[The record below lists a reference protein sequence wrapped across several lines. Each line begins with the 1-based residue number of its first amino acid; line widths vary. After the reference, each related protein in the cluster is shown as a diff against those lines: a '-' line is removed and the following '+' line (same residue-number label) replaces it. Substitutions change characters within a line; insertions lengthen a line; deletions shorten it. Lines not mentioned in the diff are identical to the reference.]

1 MADCFSLPNAAE
13 LVEELKKCADCA
25 GVYCTEFCGEKLFE
39 ISDFVEALLAEN
51 AKLKAELDAAI
62 ADINDMIKRYGAYCR
77 YCKTDCAFKS
87 LNGWCSGC
95 REFEWRGVQCLT
107 E

>member
-1 MADCFSLPNAAE
+1 MADCLPNAAE

-51 AKLKAELDAAI
+51 AKLKAERDAAMRTIPHDCNTCSKDCDITI
-62 ADINDMIKRYGAYCR
+62 AHKALLTKRC
-77 YCKTDCAFKS
+77 D
-87 LNGWCSGC
+87 NW
-95 REFEWRGVQCLT
+95 EWRGVQDA
-107 E
+107 